1 MAEDRY
7 ARKAALAT
15 LADSRDDFYAQREP
29 LVREESGKLDWLS
42 ASCQLVASGVLRSD
56 QDVRAFA
63 AQVRRE
69 GAHALIIHL
78 PIWADPAFALRLA
91 VLARL
96 PVLLLGNTR
105 PDTSSIVGMLGA
117 GGALDQAGIRHIRV
131 FDHASDH
138 GRGQVLAFIQAASA
152 RENLRGMRLGLFGGR
167 SLGIVTA
174 DADSVQWMRLFG
186 VDIERVDQLDIVQAA
201 EAFDP
206 EAVEQHLR
214 WLEDRVGGVRFG
226 GGFTP
231 AAFEKQ
237 IRSYL
242 ATRELS
248 ARYGFDFVGVKCQR
262 ELSDKYVTQC
272 ASHMLFNGIEDA
284 DGVKR
289 PVVHACE
296 SDADGALTM
305 QILQLISGGNPA
317 ALLDIRWFNPK
328 EGTWLLANCGA
339 AAAAFYATQQDPG
352 GLSQVKVQPHVFGE
366 GGGGAYPGLITPK
379 QVTLARLCRKDGRYW
394 MAIAEG
400 EVQPMS
406 AEDADLTTSAFPQAR
421 VKINAGFDLLEQF
434 GSNHIHMTSGHFGK
448 ALAAFCEMTGI
459 DYKVWD

>member
-1 MAEDRY
+1 MAEARY
-7 ARKAALAT
+7 VRRIALAT
-15 LADSRDDFYAQREP
+15 LADSRDDFFAQREP
-29 LVREESGKLDWLS
+29 LVREESSRLGWLAS
-42 ASCQLVASGVLRSD
+42 ACQLIESGVLRAD
-56 QDVRAFA
+56 REVRAFA
-63 AQVRRE
+63 EQIRRE

-91 VLARL
+91 ALADL

-131 FDHASDH
+131 FDHGSDS
-138 GRGQVLAFIQAASA
+138 GRQPVLAFIQAASA
-152 RENLRGMRLGLFGGR
+152 RANLRGMRLGLFGGR

-174 DADSVQWMRLFG
+174 DADPVQWMRLFG
-186 VDIERVDQLDIVQAA
+186 VDIERVDQLEIVQAA

-206 EAVEQHLR
+206 EAVARHLR

-242 ATRELS
+242 ATRDLS
-248 ARYGFDFVGVKCQR
+248 VRYGFDFVGVKCQR

-272 ASHMLFNGIEDA
+272 AAHMLFNGTLDA
-284 DGVKR
+284 DGQKL

-305 QILQLISGGNPA
+305 QILQLISGGSPT

-328 EGTWLLANCGA
+328 DGTWLLANCGA
-339 AAAAFYATQQDPG
+339 AAAAFYATPEDPD
-352 GLSQVKVQPHVFGE
+352 GLSQVEVQPHVFGE
-366 GGGGAYPGLITPK
+366 GGGGAYPGLVAPK
-379 QVTLARLCRKDGRYW
+379 EVTLARLCRKDGHYW

-400 EVQPMS
+400 EVLPMS
-406 AEDADLTTSAFPQAR
+406 AADADLTTPAFPQAR
-421 VKINAGFDLLEQF
+421 VRIKAGLDLLEQF
-434 GSNHIHMTSGHFGK
+434 GANHIHLTGGRCGR
-448 ALAAFCEMTGI
+448 ALVAFCEMSGI